1 MVRLAGVEHLNRVL
15 VALNCHRVR
24 ATYGAVGEY
33 LAHIYAADQA
43 ATSFAQVAR
52 LDQRDVGAAVGSML
66 RPMKPSWHTSWIV
79 MSDTC
84 LPPPEKYDDT
94 NTHPDLC
101 RSDWVITTGAE
112 LALLCE
118 LL

>member
-1 MVRLAGVEHLNRVL
+1 
-15 VALNCHRVR
+15 
-24 ATYGAVGEY
+24 
-33 LAHIYAADQA
+33 
-43 ATSFAQVAR
+43 
-52 LDQRDVGAAVGSML
+52 ML
-66 RPMKPSWHTSWIV
+66 KPMKPSWHTSWIV
-79 MSDTC
+79 MSNTY

-101 RSDWVITTGAE
+101 RRNWVITTGAE